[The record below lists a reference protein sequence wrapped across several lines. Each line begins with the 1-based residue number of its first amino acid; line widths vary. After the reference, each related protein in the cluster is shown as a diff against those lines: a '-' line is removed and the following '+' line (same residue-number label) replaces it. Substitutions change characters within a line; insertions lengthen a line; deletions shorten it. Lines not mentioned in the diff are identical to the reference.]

1 MCRCLL
7 KDRVLHYKPEK
18 ATAIINACIV
28 LHNMCIE
35 HNVAEVMDETVEDF
49 DLGMYHNQEPLNE
62 HMNDNRNRNLMLGK
76 RQRDRIVGF
85 LQNRN
90 VLQA

>member
-1 MCRCLL
+1 L

-35 HNVAEVMDETVEDF
+35 YNISEIMDETIDEF
-49 DLGMYHNQEPLNE
+49 DLGMYHNQEPLYE
-62 HMNDNRNRNLMLGK
+62 HVNDNRNRDLMLG
-76 RQRDRIVGF
+76 RD
-85 LQNRN
+85 NET
-90 VLQA
+90 VL

>member
-35 HNVAEVMDETVEDF
+35 YNISEVVDETLEDF
-49 DLGMYHNQEPLNE
+49 DFGMYHNQNPLNE
-62 HMNDNRNRNLMLGK
+62 HVNDNRNRNLMLGR

-90 VLQA
+90 LLQG

>member
-1 MCRCLL
+1 
-7 KDRVLHYKPEK
+7 VFHYKPEN

-28 LHNMCIE
+28 LHNMFIE
-35 HNVAEVMDETVEDF
+35 NNIAEVIDETVEDF
-49 DLGMYHNQEPLNE
+49 DLGMYHNQKTLNE
-62 HMNDNRNRNLMLGK
+62 HVNDNRNRNVMLER

-90 VLQA
+90 